1 MVEISLYM
9 RAYTVSAL
17 VCATQKTEII
27 QPNKTMSRTKKYFSK
42 EAKEKMWQLYAA
54 MMS

>member
-1 MVEISLYM
+1 MEGT
-9 RAYTVSAL
+9 YTAL

-42 EAKEKMWQLYAA
+42 EAKEKNVAIICCNDELSW
-54 MMS
+54 